1 MVLFFGGGAQ
11 KWMNWWWCFFCLLTQ
26 ILVPKF
32 NPLFSWVLLGY
43 LDLFVSPRRHALG
56 AKAHHTVAKGTKVS
70 GGAREFFF
78 AASNIPFGY
87 VKIAMEHG
95 PNFVDL
101 PSNVTSTIVKG
112 RPPYIFFLGG
122 VCFAVVN
129 RKSQLFPKASVRF
142 WQIQCNHN

>member
-1 MVLFFGGGAQ
+1 LSFIGIFR
-11 KWMNWWWCFFCLLTQ
+11 FIRF
-26 ILVPKF
+26 PKK
-32 NPLFSWVLLGY
+32 
-43 LDLFVSPRRHALG
+43 RHALG
-56 AKAHHTVAKGTKVS
+56 AKAHHTFAKGTKVS
-70 GGAREFFF
+70 GGAREFFFF

-122 VCFAVVN
+122 SLLCSS
-129 RKSQLFPKASVRF
+129 KSKIPTLPQGFCKVLTNPMQS
-142 WQIQCNHN
+142 